1 MNKTALLSALAAAAL
16 LAGCRTTQA
25 NHPRRGVLSRGSSEA
40 APTRVRVGARPAAV
54 QPVSGTL
61 AERPLGAERPLV
73 AQPRPVVAQPQPV
86 VAQPQPV
93 AAQPQPVVAQP
104 QPVAAQPQPVAAQ
117 PQPVAAQPQA
127 PAAPAFATYTVKRG
141 DVAGRIANSHGMT
154 LKEFCE
160 ANGMTLEQAGKIRE
174 NQKVKVWSGAAPLAA
189 GPAAP
194 AASGDPDV
202 YVIQPGDTLL
212 GIAAKTGVPMATLM
226 ADNGIDNPNAI
237 RVGRRLSLKK
247 AAAPVTPAKPVT
259 TPAKPVTTTVKP
271 VTTKPVTTTVKP
283 VTTKP
288 VTTTAKPVTTTAKP
302 VTTTVKPVAA
312 DPVTPPPKPVVEP
325 ATAQDAAVPLDEVK
339 VAGTDLSI
347 ADILDGASL
356 SEARQTAEAKK
367 DDVAKQVEQVLQGAA
382 PAGYKYYVVKEGETV
397 YQLGARYKIPFKKLR
412 ELNNLPSGASK
423 LEAGMRLLVPDT
435 AVAAP

>member
-1 MNKTALLSALAAAAL
+1 M
-16 LAGCRTTQA
+16 
-25 NHPRRGVLSRGSSEA
+25 
-40 APTRVRVGARPAAV
+40 
-54 QPVSGTL
+54 
-61 AERPLGAERPLV
+61 
-73 AQPRPVVAQPQPV
+73 
-86 VAQPQPV
+86 
-93 AAQPQPVVAQP
+93 
-104 QPVAAQPQPVAAQ
+104 
-117 PQPVAAQPQA
+117 
-127 PAAPAFATYTVKRG
+127 KRG